1 MDGVCESA
9 RVIPY
14 RGAFRVVYGSG
25 STVGWRTF
33 DDVRDAFVFLA
44 ERGTVRVTFARRF
57 LP

>member
-1 MDGVCESA
+1 MNGVCESA

-25 STVGWRTF
+25 RKIGWRTF
-33 DDVRDAFVFLA
+33 DDVRDAFAFLA
-44 ERGTVRVTFARRF
+44 ERETVRVTFARRF